1 TLTAL
6 RHSRERRIGLDDR
19 KLHVECERTRID
31 LRPRVLSEEQSVADD
46 VLHRDANGEM
56 LVDGTDAEVYALTEA
71 RGRGGV
77 ERRLRPRALEAHRPR
92 RAGLAGIAVEQNLD
106 RVRAQ
111 LAALVG
117 RGTELERER
126 PEAHRERAGALGLE

>member
-31 LRPRVLSEEQSVADD
+31 LRPRVLSEEKRVADD

-56 LVDGTDAEVYALTEA
+56 LVDGTDAEVNALTEA
-71 RGRGGV
+71 RGCGRG
-77 ERRLRPRALEAHRPR
+77 ERRLRPRALEAHRSR
-92 RAGLAGIAVEQNLD
+92 GTSLAGGAVEKNFY

-126 PEAHRERAGALGLE
+126 PKA